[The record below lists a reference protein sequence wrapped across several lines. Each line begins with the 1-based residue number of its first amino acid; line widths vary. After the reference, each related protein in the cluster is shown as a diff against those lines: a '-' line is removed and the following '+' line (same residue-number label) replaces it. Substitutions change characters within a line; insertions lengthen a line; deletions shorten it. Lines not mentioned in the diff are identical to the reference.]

1 MGAMNNTTD
10 LSRSQILE
18 MVANGQLS
26 VQEAAGLLSQSNRPK
41 PEAPEPESEA
51 GPAIRAEA
59 ELGDE
64 SGGSASRPATTAG
77 AGTSQGQATSIPAAT
92 VEPAPGDRP
101 TAGPAHWFRV
111 RVSDLQSGR
120 PHVLVNI
127 PLSWARFGL
136 RLGKWFT
143 PEVAGVS
150 WNELVDP
157 LERGVTGRII
167 DVTDW
172 DDGQRVEIYVD

>member
-1 MGAMNNTTD
+1 
-10 LSRSQILE
+10 
-18 MVANGQLS
+18 
-26 VQEAAGLLSQSNRPK
+26 
-41 PEAPEPESEA
+41 
-51 GPAIRAEA
+51 
-59 ELGDE
+59 
-64 SGGSASRPATTAG
+64 
-77 AGTSQGQATSIPAAT
+77 
-92 VEPAPGDRP
+92 
-101 TAGPAHWFRV
+101 
-111 RVSDLQSGR
+111 VSDLQSGR